1 VARLGSASCSSDNGE
16 PICFIAMG
24 IMSAELEFGLAA
36 VLLGSLVKCRG
47 WSLGYYDCFEG
58 ADFETPAQHIYC
70 QWVGGVSR
78 GPSGNGDNRDDIF
91 DHLGCSKTYG
101 H

>member
-1 VARLGSASCSSDNGE
+1 MARLGSASCSSDNGE

-24 IMSAELEFGLAA
+24 IMSVELEFGLAA

-58 ADFETPAQHIYC
+58 ADFETPAQHVCYC
-70 QWVGGVSR
+70 LW
-78 GPSGNGDNRDDIF
+78 
-91 DHLGCSKTYG
+91 
-101 H
+101 